1 MAHFYLY
8 SSEIDDH
15 TRFGEI
21 GQSAL
26 CADSSPQKFRFGK
39 GPDGA
44 HGCFW
49 FWLDAF
55 NPEAHAQPTF
65 NPATQSWQLA
75 PGGKFWIG
83 WIEEIPGVNCQAES
97 RDELLETL
105 QVTLSEA
112 IQLNREFALREARE
126 GYQEEKVT
134 V

>member
-1 MAHFYLY
+1 MTNTYTA
-8 SSEIDDH
+8 IVQQD
-15 TRFGEI
+15 
-21 GQSAL
+21 
-26 CADSSPQKFRFGK
+26 
-39 GPDGA
+39 
-44 HGCFW
+44 
-49 FWLDAF
+49 
-55 NPEAHAQPTF
+55 
-65 NPATQSWQLA
+65 
-75 PGGKFWIG
+75 GKFWIG